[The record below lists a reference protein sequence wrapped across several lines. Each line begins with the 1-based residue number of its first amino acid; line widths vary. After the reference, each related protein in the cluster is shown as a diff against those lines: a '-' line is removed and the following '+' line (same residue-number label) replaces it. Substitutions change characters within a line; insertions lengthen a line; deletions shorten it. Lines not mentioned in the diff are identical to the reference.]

1 MDHELAHSLPPW
13 VACFVKEPSGSRYRM
28 AQEIRTSMAMMP
40 HRDWLIRQYARL
52 MLHFPQ
58 QSALGEDELMVIAQD
73 FADDMAEFPVPAI
86 ELTMTW
92 ARKNLRFRPAIS
104 ELIQKAK
111 ELTDHGH
118 LAARWLEREQER
130 ELERMRYTP
139 PQIEYEPVGPERVS
153 ELMKSAFSKAPSD
166 K

>member
-1 MDHELAHSLPPW
+1 
-13 VACFVKEPSGSRYRM
+13 
-28 AQEIRTSMAMMP
+28 
-40 HRDWLIRQYARL
+40 
-52 MLHFPQ
+52 
-58 QSALGEDELMVIAQD
+58 MVIAQD

-139 PQIEYEPVGPERVS
+139 AQIEYEPVGPERVS